1 MGTVW
6 HRLLVSS
13 DREHGV
19 CHLNHV
25 SAALHRRE
33 AQQRADVRGIHF
45 ALIFQSL
52 PLCHNHR
59 TGLKFQ
65 TCGAGR
71 ARTDDYQIMSPGL

>member
-1 MGTVW
+1 M
-6 HRLLVSS
+6 HSLCVSS

-19 CHLNHV
+19 RHLNHA
-25 SAALHRRE
+25 SAAFSRCE
-33 AQQRADVRGIHF
+33 AQQRADVRGMHF

-52 PLCHNHR
+52 PLCHNNR
-59 TGLKFQ
+59 TGLKFL